1 LALLRFDICHTPI
14 RVPKLPGTAPAGL
27 LPVATTASPD
37 VQGQLRA
44 ARLAGEAQKVK
55 LCNGSRLWHCE
66 AMTEIRDP
74 ADCTTMTEV
83 RTGVDDVDRQ
93 VVALLKRRF
102 GYMEAAARIKPDRS
116 AVRDE
121 WRKADVLAKVDVEAN
136 KLGIDREMLARVYED
151 LVETSIAYELDLFDR
166 TRA

>member
-1 LALLRFDICHTPI
+1 
-14 RVPKLPGTAPAGL
+14 
-27 LPVATTASPD
+27 
-37 VQGQLRA
+37 
-44 ARLAGEAQKVK
+44 
-55 LCNGSRLWHCE
+55 
-66 AMTEIRDP
+66 MTEIRDP

-102 GYMEAAARIKPDRS
+102 GYMAAAARIKPDRS

-121 WRKADVLAKVDVEAN
+121 WRKSDVLAKVDASADQ
-136 KLGIDREMLARVYED
+136 LGVDRTLLARLYED
-151 LVETSIAYELDLFDR
+151 LIETSIAYELDLVDR